1 MTGARLGTRSLRES
15 SLRRT
20 TFRTSSLATRIA
32 LLAISAAAI
41 TAIVAGVL
49 SVGLARSASE
59 RQARDT
65 LARVA
70 DAAVAS
76 SEAGGTVASQTRAR
90 RTLQAVQV
98 QFAIIG
104 PTGRITSNDPLARAA
119 LRPDDIAR
127 VLAGSAVSARR
138 TVSGSTVFIEARR
151 TRDGG
156 LVVVQRRSDAL
167 AGVDEAIKRVLLA
180 LSIGV
185 VIAGGLG
192 LLVAYRIARP
202 LRRTAAAAQALAL
215 GHRDVAVD
223 PQGPAEV
230 AEVGLAVNRLAEA
243 LSHSEGRQR
252 EFLLSVSHDLRTPL
266 TAITGYA
273 ESLADGVVPPDQL
286 AEVGAVML
294 RESRRLDRLVSDLL
308 DLARLD
314 AKEFR
319 IDLSDADV
327 TALAADAAIV
337 WNQRCSAGGVHFRLE
352 VPTEPIWLVTDAGR
366 LRQILDGL
374 LENSLRVTPSGSVM
388 VLAVRIETAS
398 AVRPSV
404 VVEVRDGGPGL
415 RDEDLAVAFDRSVL
429 HERYRAVRQVGTGFG
444 LAIVRGLVGRL
455 GGDIEAG
462 HAFEGGARFTVR
474 LPVQPPG

>member
-1 MTGARLGTRSLRES
+1 
-15 SLRRT
+15 
-20 TFRTSSLATRIA
+20 
-32 LLAISAAAI
+32 LAISSAII
-41 TAIVAGVL
+41 TAIVAGLL

-59 RQARDT
+59 HQARDT
-65 LARVA
+65 LARIA

-76 SEAGGTVASQTRAR
+76 SEAGGTAASQVRAR

-119 LRPDDIAR
+119 LRPADIAQ
-127 VLAGSAVSARR
+127 VLAGSPVSVRR
-138 TVSGSTVFIEARR
+138 TVAGSTVFIEARP

-180 LSIGV
+180 LLIGV
-185 VIAGGLG
+185 VIAAGLG

-202 LRRTAAAAQALAL
+202 LRRTAAAAHALAL
-215 GHRDVAVD
+215 GHRDVAVE
-223 PQGPAEV
+223 PEGPAEV
-230 AEVGLAVNRLAEA
+230 AEVGLAVNSLAA
-243 LSHSEGRQR
+243 SLSHSEGRQR

-273 ESLADGVVPPDQL
+273 ESLADGVVPPETL

-319 IDLSDADV
+319 IDLADADV
-327 TALAADAAIV
+327 AALVADAGPV
-337 WNQRCSAGGVHFRLE
+337 WTQRCSAAGVHFRLE
-352 VPTEPIWLVTDAGR
+352 VAAAPTWIVTDAGR

-374 LENSLRVTPSGSVM
+374 LENALRVTPAGAVI
-388 VLAVRIETAS
+388 VLAVRTELSSVGWPTA
-398 AVRPSV
+398 

-415 RDEDLAVAFDRSVL
+415 RDEDLPVAFERSVL

-455 GGDIEAG
+455 GGEIEAG

-474 LPVQPPG
+474 LPSRPDATS